1 MKLDCTDFGCYLD
14 ECYLPIRDK
23 YLIKSMDKALYSLR
37 NCVLL
42 QTEKDFKVL

>member
-1 MKLDCTDFGCYLD
+1 MKLDRTNFGCYLD

>member
-1 MKLDCTDFGCYLD
+1 MKLDRTDFGCYLD

-23 YLIKSMDKALYSLR
+23 YLIKSMDKALYSAR

>member
-1 MKLDCTDFGCYLD
+1 MKLDRTDFGCYLD

-42 QTEKDFKVL
+42 QIEIRFNLE

>member
-1 MKLDCTDFGCYLD
+1 MKLDRTYFGCYLD

>member
-1 MKLDCTDFGCYLD
+1 MKLDRTDFGCYLD